1 MKAQSRV
8 GICIS
13 SLLEE
18 HHGGPIPGGPPR
30 QAEEWGRIRSQL
42 VVRSVAPNMDTVFV
56 LLNVDGGG
64 EGGVEGHFVFAMC
77 VEVRAYYAC
86 LVQF

>member
-18 HHGGPIPGGPPR
+18 HQGGPVPWGPPR
-30 QAEEWGRIRSQL
+30 QAEERGRIRSQL
-42 VVRSVAPNMDTVFV
+42 VVRSAPPNMDTVFV
-56 LLNVDGGG
+56 LLKVYGGG
-64 EGGVEGHFVFAMC
+64 IEGRFVFAMC